1 MFYVF
6 SIIWIVLL
14 VVFLASAYAIIK
26 DTIRHH

>member
-1 MFYVF
+1 MFYLF
-6 SIIWIVLL
+6 AIIWVALL